1 MRSQQGGLCDFHM
14 IQTHHTCIILTDSAP
29 GWCFLP
35 GEFEAFHQYGEEGPR
50 SEACRGHRAARSHR
64 CCMLTDSLTDPHLP
78 CTAAKGCTQVV
89 GGGVGGRMV
98 QTRTDGQGPKS
109 RRSCCSAEHLCQ
121 KSTPPWG
128 SPVFVF
134 VFFGG
139 VSSSPKRR
147 GGERRRSSHG
157 ANRVLQQEEQQL

>member
-1 MRSQQGGLCDFHM
+1 MRSQQGGLCVFHM

-35 GEFEAFHQYGEEGPR
+35 GELEAFHQYGEEGPR

-78 CTAAKGCTQVV
+78 CTVAKGCTQA